1 MSECASAPARL
12 SSALA
17 FLSGKVFLLAT
28 TFTIWQFFAF
38 ALLFSYMSKI
48 LVTGGA
54 GFIGS
59 TLVDKLIDLGHE
71 VTVLDNLVSGSRDY
85 LNPRADFW
93 GIDILD
99 PNLGNRFQ
107 EAKFDFVYH
116 LAAQIDVRRSVAD
129 PEFDNQVNI
138 LGGLN
143 VIKSAQASGVKKIIF
158 ASTGGAIYGE
168 AEEIPT
174 SEYAP
179 TYPVS
184 PYGINK
190 LALEKYLNYYYQVFG
205 LNYTILR
212 FANVYGPR
220 QYKGGEAGVIAIF
233 TEAIAHDKTC
243 VLYGDGKQTRDFV
256 YVDDV
261 VEALVLAGEIDCRG
275 EINISTA
282 KEIDMWEMIAA
293 IESAAGTK
301 LKLELA
307 PARPGEQRRSV
318 LLNQRALETL
328 NWRPQMEFAE
338 GVRRTYEWVKS
349 NQLK

>member
-1 MSECASAPARL
+1 
-12 SSALA
+12 
-17 FLSGKVFLLAT
+17 
-28 TFTIWQFFAF
+28 
-38 ALLFSYMSKI
+38 MSKI

-59 TLVDKLIDLGHE
+59 TLVDKLITDGHA
-71 VTVLDNLVSGSRDY
+71 VTILDNLVSGSRDY
-85 LNPRADFW
+85 LNAQADFW
-93 GIDILD
+93 EMDILD
-99 PNLGNRFQ
+99 ANLGNRFQ
-107 EAKFDFVYH
+107 AAAFDLVYH
-116 LAAQIDVRRSVAD
+116 LAAQIDVRQSVAD
-129 PEFDNQVNI
+129 PEFDNRVNV

-143 VIKSAQASGVKKIIF
+143 IIKAAQAGGVKKIIF

-205 LNYTILR
+205 LNYTVLR

-233 TEAIAHDKTC
+233 TEAMANNKTC

-261 VEALVLAGEIDCRG
+261 VSALMAAAQIDCRG

-293 IESAAGTK
+293 IEAAAGAK
-301 LKLELA
+301 LSLELA
-307 PARPGEQRRSV
+307 PARLGEQRRSS
-318 LLNQRALETL
+318 LLNQRAWETL
-328 NWRPQMEFAE
+328 NWRPQVDFVE
-338 GVRRTYEWVKS
+338 GVRRTYEWVKN
-349 NQLK
+349 NQKK